1 MKKAAI
7 LVTGIL
13 FFFFQNT
20 FAQQITEKENPSPI
34 DKSIYYSAGLN
45 FSLPVHIMMY
55 RSHRL
60 AVGVNARAFKKISP
74 KTDLGLKFDYDYRF
88 TKSKSKKLITP
99 ESTLEERALHSNFSL
114 FCLKPN
120 VQFNFKSDWYLGA
133 ETGIGYVLSDADPH
147 FGLGFVSE
155 FAGPQQFGICSGL
168 YLGKYLLF
176 GPQKNKLGLSLDLTQ
191 FLAHGHAEN
200 SLGLKC
206 YYAFGKHPN
215 S

>member
-13 FFFFQNT
+13 FFFFQNAL
-20 FAQQITEKENPSPI
+20 AQQITENENSSPI
-34 DKSIYYSAGLN
+34 DKSIYFSAGLN

-74 KTDLGLKFDYDYRF
+74 KTELGLKFDYDYRF
-88 TKSKSKKLITP
+88 IKSKSKKLITP

-120 VQFNFKSDWYLGA
+120 IQFDLGSNWYLGA
-133 ETGIGYVLSDADPH
+133 ETGVGYVLSDADPH

-168 YLGKYLLF
+168 YLGKYLLV
-176 GPQKNKLGLSLDLTQ
+176 GPQKDKIGISMDLTQ

-200 SLGLKC
+200 SLGLKFC
-206 YYAFGKHPN
+206 YVFNKHH
-215 S
+215 SS